1 MDIVGL
7 RMRLL
12 CALFAALALAA
23 PATVLAQSAGDDQYS
38 DPFASATPKAK
49 PKPHV
54 AQTPAATATAPPLSA
69 TPPTSART
77 SSASPTATATATA
90 SPAPAATATPR
101 SSKLS
106 SKLPNTGSDPAIA
119 AGLGFGFLLAGTG
132 LRLSLRA
139 HGRRTL

>member
-69 TPPTSART
+69 TPPTS
-77 SSASPTATATATA
+77 SASPTATATATA